1 MKTFTAAS
9 DTGNLTRR
17 NVLTGAA
24 ALTAS
29 ALALP
34 RGAMALSSGASQQL
48 VTAAVNDINKVIA
61 SGKSERAMYG
71 DFQRIFVRY
80 SDLNYISFYSLG
92 SAARGASKAQMR
104 AYTQAFSGYVSRKYG
119 RRFREFIGGKIEVK
133 GARPVKNWIEVD
145 TVAILRGSAPFDVT
159 FFVSDK
165 SGKHKFFNLFIA
177 DVNMLLTE
185 RTEIGAMLDRRGGNI
200 DALIQDLKRA

>member
-1 MKTFTAAS
+1 MKIFTAGN
-9 DTGNLTRR
+9 DTGTLTRR
-17 NVLTGAA
+17 GLLTGAA

-29 ALALP
+29 AVALP
-34 RGAMALSSGASQQL
+34 RGALALSAGASQQL

-61 SGKSERAMYG
+61 SGKSERSMYG

-92 SAARGASKAQMR
+92 SAARGATRAQMQ
-104 AYTQAFSGYVSRKYG
+104 AYTQAFSSYIARKYG
-119 RRFREFIGGKIEVK
+119 KRFREFIGGRIEVK
-133 GARPVKNWIEVD
+133 GARAVKSWIEVD
-145 TVAILRGSAPFDVT
+145 TMAILRGSAPFDVT

-165 SGKHKFFNLFIA
+165 SGSHKFFNLFIA

>member
-1 MKTFTAAS
+1 MKTFTAAN
-9 DTGNLTRR
+9 DTGILTRR
-17 NVLTGAA
+17 SLLTGAA

-29 ALALP
+29 ALTLP
-34 RGAMALSSGASQQL
+34 REAFALSAGASQQL

-92 SAARGASKAQMR
+92 SAARSASKAQMQ
-104 AYTQAFSGYVSRKYG
+104 AYTQAFSGYISRKYG
-119 RRFREFIGGKIEVK
+119 RRFREFIGGRIEVK
-133 GARPVKNWIEVD
+133 GARSVKNWIEVD
-145 TVAILRGSAPFDVT
+145 TMAVLRGSAPFDVT

-165 SGKHKFFNLFIA
+165 SGSHKFFNLFIA

-185 RTEIGAMLDRRGGNI
+185 RTEIGAMLDRRGGKI
-200 DALIQDLKRA
+200 DALIADLKRA

>member
-1 MKTFTAAS
+1 MKISTAAS
-9 DTGNLTRR
+9 DTGLLTRR
-17 NVLTGAA
+17 SLIAGGAA
-24 ALTAS
+24 LAAS
-29 ALALP
+29 GLALP
-34 RGAMALSSGASQQL
+34 RAAFALSTGASQQL

-61 SGKSERAMYG
+61 SGKSESAMLS

-80 SDLNYISFYSLG
+80 ADLNYISFYSLG
-92 SAARGASKAQMR
+92 AAARGASKAQMQ
-104 AYTQAFSGYVSRKYG
+104 AYTQAFSAYVSRKYG

-133 GARPVKNWIEVD
+133 GARSVKSWIEVD
-145 TVAILRGSAPFDVT
+145 TMAILRGSAPFDVT

-165 SGKHKFFNLFIA
+165 SGSHKFFNLFIA

-185 RTEIGAMLDRRGGNI
+185 RTEIGAMLDRRGGKI